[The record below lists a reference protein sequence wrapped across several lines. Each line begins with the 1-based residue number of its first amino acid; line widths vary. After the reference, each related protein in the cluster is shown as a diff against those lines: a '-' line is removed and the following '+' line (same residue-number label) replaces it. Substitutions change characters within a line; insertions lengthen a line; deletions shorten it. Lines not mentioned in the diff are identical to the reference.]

1 MVVRAFILIAGAV
14 MVAGFLWFAGNI
26 IRLGLIEFFKN
37 KNSTSSTTS
46 SATPVA
52 TPVTTAPT
60 ATVATSTT
68 P

>member
-1 MVVRAFILIAGAV
+1 MIVRLFILIAGAV

-26 IRLGLIEFFKN
+26 IHLGIKEFFKN
-37 KNSTSSTTS
+37 KNSTPAATP

-52 TPVTTAPT
+52 TLVTAAPA